1 MELKE
6 TKAVAR
12 FNPRRQPKP
21 NTSPLLSTAQAST
34 RVNFIAETVAS
45 SLKNLPRPDSSFP
58 LGDAAQLAK
67 TSRLYKALQNNL
79 AARCELVDDQR
90 TLKHRVKFK
99 STVSE

>member
-1 MELKE
+1 MELKA

-58 LGDAAQLAK
+58 LGDATQLAK
-67 TSRLYKALQNNL
+67 PLTFIK
-79 AARCELVDDQR
+79 RCKTILPRDA
-90 TLKHRVKFK
+90 
-99 STVSE
+99 S